1 MQLSKVMKKTVFI
14 INTLLIAFLIAGV
27 SVKAVEAAPHLSMSP
42 ATGNYA
48 VGDTFKVI
56 VKVDSGTEAVGGVD
70 GVGTY
75 DSAILDIVSAVKA
88 SPMVFD
94 STDGGGDCSIDST
107 ATAGKFNF
115 SCYSNNALNDKTAVG
130 DLIVLTFKAKANG
143 TAVTSFTCASGSTT
157 DSNIVKSSTATD
169 VISCSD
175 NVGGSYTISG
185 SSSTSTTTAT
195 DTPVITS
202 TATTSAELPKTGGV
216 ATTFGLIIFG
226 AVSLISAVFLR
237 FL

>member
-1 MQLSKVMKKTVFI
+1 MKKTVFI

-27 SVKAVEAAPHLSMSP
+27 NVKAAEAAPHLSMNP
-42 ATGNYA
+42 ATGSYA
-48 VGDTFKVI
+48 VGDTFKVT

-75 DSAILDIVSAVKA
+75 DSAKLDIVSAVKA

-130 DLIVLTFKAKANG
+130 DLVVITFKAKANG
-143 TAVTSFTCASGSTT
+143 TAVASFTCASGSTT

-185 SSSTSTTTAT
+185 TSSTTTTAT
-195 DTPVITS
+195 NTPAATSAVTS